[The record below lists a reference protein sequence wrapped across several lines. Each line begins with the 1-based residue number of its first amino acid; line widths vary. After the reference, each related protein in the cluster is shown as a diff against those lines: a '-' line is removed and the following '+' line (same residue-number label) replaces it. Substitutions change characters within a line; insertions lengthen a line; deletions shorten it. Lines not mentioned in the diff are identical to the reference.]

1 MTFVEILIDAIYEYV
16 DRYIILDDTYLD
28 ETEESYESDESYI
41 SDLSSDEDTYIS
53 SEEDTYISSD
63 KDTDISSEED
73 TYISSDEDM
82 TCTYTILT

>member
-28 ETEESYESDESYI
+28 ETEESYESDETASVSDETYI
-41 SDLSSDEDTYIS
+41 SDLSSDEDT
-53 SEEDTYISSD
+53 DV
-63 KDTDISSEED
+63 
-73 TYISSDEDM
+73 SSDEDM